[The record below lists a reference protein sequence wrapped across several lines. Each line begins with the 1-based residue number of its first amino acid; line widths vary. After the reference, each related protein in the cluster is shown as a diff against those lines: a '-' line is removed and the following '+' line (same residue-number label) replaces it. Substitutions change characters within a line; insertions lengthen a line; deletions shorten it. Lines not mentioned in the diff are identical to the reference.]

1 MVVSLTEN
9 ENDIAAI
16 KLKIL
21 YLSQN
26 TNALIRVV
34 NAFADYIEN
43 WGNSVTTYTK
53 TLQQIA
59 ATEASYSLGGGALL
73 LCPGVF

>member
-1 MVVSLTEN
+1 MVVLLTEN

-26 TNALIRVV
+26 TNALIRVF
-34 NAFADYIEN
+34 NALNNYIEN
-43 WGNSVTTYTK
+43 
-53 TLQQIA
+53 
-59 ATEASYSLGGGALL
+59 
-73 LCPGVF
+73 

>member
-43 WGNSVTTYTK
+43 
-53 TLQQIA
+53 
-59 ATEASYSLGGGALL
+59 
-73 LCPGVF
+73 